1 MEQINFL
8 IERLPRF
15 LDGAWVTV
23 QLTIGGAVLAFVL
36 AMIFGILGTVE
47 HRLLRAISTVYVEVF
62 RGIAALVLMFWMAY
76 ALPIATGFQ
85 LEDRF
90 AAILALGLNVGA
102 YGAEVVRSSIN
113 AVPKSQVEATVSLN
127 FNWFQRMRLVVIPQ
141 AWAQM
146 LPTFGNLIIELMKA
160 TAVAYLIGVADL
172 AAVAQQLRE
181 ATGETVVAYSGA
193 LVLYYLIAQVL
204 IFGMRLLERR
214 ANRKLGRLPSG
225 GQGILSMLRP
235 PTIGTKVGVA
245 K

>member
-1 MEQINFL
+1 MEFL
-8 IERLPRF
+8 IERLPLY

-23 QLTIGGAVLAFVL
+23 QLTIGGSALAFVL
-36 AMIFGILGTVE
+36 AMLFGVLGTVD
-47 HRLLRAISTVYVEVF
+47 HWLPRAVSTFYVEVF

-90 AAILALGLNVGA
+90 AAIVALGLNIGA

-113 AVPKSQVEATVSLN
+113 AVPKTQIEATVALN
-127 FNWFQRMRLVVIPQ
+127 LGWFQRMRLVVLPQ

-160 TAVAYLIGVADL
+160 TAVAYLIGVSDL
-172 AAVAQQLRE
+172 TAIAQQMRSS
-181 ATGETVVAYSGA
+181 TGETVVAFIGA
-193 LVLYYLIAQVL
+193 FILYYLIAQVL
-204 IFGMRLLERR
+204 IFGVRLLERR
-214 ANRKLGRLPSG
+214 ADQRLGRTPPSG
-225 GQGILSMLRP
+225 GGLMSLLRT
-235 PTIGTKVGVA
+235 PTIGTGVGVA

>member
-36 AMIFGILGTVE
+36 AMIFGILGTSE
-47 HRLLRAISTVYVEVF
+47 HWLPRAISTIYVEVF

-113 AVPKSQVEATVSLN
+113 AVPKAQVEATVALN
-127 FNWFQRMRLVVIPQ
+127 FSWFQRMRLVVIPQ

-181 ATGETVVAYSGA
+181 ATGEPVVAYSGA
-193 LVLYYLIAQVL
+193 LLLYYLIAQVL

-214 ANRKLGRLPSG
+214 ANRKLGRSPAG
-225 GQGILSMLRP
+225 GQGLLSMLRP

>member
-1 MEQINFL
+1 MEFL
-8 IERLPRF
+8 IERLPLY

-23 QLTIGGAVLAFVL
+23 QLTIGGSALAFVL
-36 AMIFGILGTVE
+36 AMLFGVLGTVD
-47 HRLLRAISTVYVEVF
+47 HWLPRAVSTFYVEVF

-90 AAILALGLNVGA
+90 AAIVALGLNIGA

-113 AVPKSQVEATVSLN
+113 AVPKTQIEATVALN
-127 FNWFQRMRLVVIPQ
+127 LGWFQRVRLVVLPQ

-160 TAVAYLIGVADL
+160 TAVAYLIGVSDL
-172 AAVAQQLRE
+172 TAIAQQMRSS
-181 ATGETVVAYSGA
+181 TGETVVAFIGA
-193 LVLYYLIAQVL
+193 FILYYLIAQVL

-214 ANRKLGRLPSG
+214 ADQRLGRTPPSG
-225 GQGILSMLRP
+225 GGLMSLLRT
-235 PTIGTKVGVA
+235 PTIGTGVGVA

>member
-1 MEQINFL
+1 MEFL
-8 IERLPRF
+8 IERLPLY

-23 QLTIGGAVLAFVL
+23 QLTIGGSALAFVL
-36 AMIFGILGTVE
+36 AMLFGVLGTVD
-47 HRLLRAISTVYVEVF
+47 HWLPRAVSTFYVEVF

-90 AAILALGLNVGA
+90 AAIVALGLNVGA

-113 AVPKSQVEATVSLN
+113 AVPKTQIEATVALN
-127 FNWFQRMRLVVIPQ
+127 LGWFQRMRLVVLPQ

-160 TAVAYLIGVADL
+160 TAVAYLIGVSDL
-172 AAVAQQLRE
+172 TAIAQQMRSS
-181 ATGETVVAYSGA
+181 TGETVVAFIGA
-193 LVLYYLIAQVL
+193 FILYYLIAQVL

-214 ANRKLGRLPSG
+214 ADQRLGRTPPSG
-225 GQGILSMLRP
+225 GGLMSLLRT
-235 PTIGTKVGVA
+235 PTIGTGVGVA

>member
-1 MEQINFL
+1 MEFL
-8 IERLPRF
+8 IERLPLY

-23 QLTIGGAVLAFVL
+23 QLTIGGSALAFVL
-36 AMIFGILGTVE
+36 AMLFGVLGTVD
-47 HRLLRAISTVYVEVF
+47 HWLPRAVSTFYVEVF

-90 AAILALGLNVGA
+90 AAIVALGLNIGA

-113 AVPKSQVEATVSLN
+113 AVPKTQIEATVALN
-127 FNWFQRMRLVVIPQ
+127 LGWFQRMRLVVLPQ

-160 TAVAYLIGVADL
+160 TAVAYLIGVSDL
-172 AAVAQQLRE
+172 TAIAQQMRSS
-181 ATGETVVAYSGA
+181 TGETVVAFIGA
-193 LVLYYLIAQVL
+193 FILYYLIAQVL

-214 ANRKLGRLPSG
+214 ADQRLGRTPPSG
-225 GQGILSMLRP
+225 GGLMSLLRT
-235 PTIGTKVGVA
+235 PTIGTGVGVA

>member
-36 AMIFGILGTVE
+36 AMIFGILGTSE
-47 HRLLRAISTVYVEVF
+47 HRLPRAISTIYVEVF

-113 AVPKSQVEATVSLN
+113 AVPKAQVEATVALN
-127 FNWFQRMRLVVIPQ
+127 FSWFQRMRLVVIPQ

-193 LVLYYLIAQVL
+193 LILYYLIAQVL

-214 ANRKLGRLPSG
+214 ANRKLGRSPSG
-225 GQGILSMLRP
+225 GQGLLSMLRP

>member
-47 HRLLRAISTVYVEVF
+47 SRLLRAVSTVYVEVF

-127 FNWFQRMRLVVIPQ
+127 FNWFQRMRLVVLPQ

-193 LVLYYLIAQVL
+193 LILYYLIAQVL

>member
-235 PTIGTKVGVA
+235 STIGTKVGVA

>member
-1 MEQINFL
+1 VEFL
-8 IERLPRF
+8 IERLPLY

-23 QLTIGGAVLAFVL
+23 QLTIGGSALAFVL
-36 AMIFGILGTVE
+36 AMLFGVLGTVD
-47 HRLLRAISTVYVEVF
+47 HWLPRAVSTFYVEVF

-90 AAILALGLNVGA
+90 AAIVALGLNIGA

-113 AVPKSQVEATVSLN
+113 AVPKTQIEATVALN
-127 FNWFQRMRLVVIPQ
+127 LGWFQRVRLVVLPQ

-160 TAVAYLIGVADL
+160 TAVAYLIGVSDL
-172 AAVAQQLRE
+172 TAIAQQMRSS
-181 ATGETVVAYSGA
+181 TGETVVAFIGA
-193 LVLYYLIAQVL
+193 FILYYLIAQVL

-214 ANRKLGRLPSG
+214 ADQRLGRTPPSG
-225 GQGILSMLRP
+225 GGLMSLLRT
-235 PTIGTKVGVA
+235 PTIGTGVGVA

>member
-23 QLTIGGAVLAFVL
+23 QLTIGGAALAFVL
-36 AMIFGILGTVE
+36 AMIFGIMGSAGHWLP
-47 HRLLRAISTVYVEVF
+47 RAISTVFVEVF

-76 ALPIATGFQ
+76 ALPLATGFQ

-113 AVPKSQVEATVSLN
+113 AVPKSQVEATISLN
-127 FNWFQRMRLVVIPQ
+127 FSWFQRMRLVVVPQ

-146 LPTFGNLIIELMKA
+146 LPTFGNLVIELMKA

-235 PTIGTKVGVA
+235 PTVGTKVGVA

>member
-1 MEQINFL
+1 MEFL
-8 IERLPRF
+8 IERLPLY

-23 QLTIGGAVLAFVL
+23 QLTIGGSALAFVL
-36 AMIFGILGTVE
+36 AMLFGVLGTVD
-47 HRLLRAISTVYVEVF
+47 HWLPRAVSTFYVEVF

-90 AAILALGLNVGA
+90 AAIVALGLNIGA

-113 AVPKSQVEATVSLN
+113 AVPKTQIEATVALN
-127 FNWFQRMRLVVIPQ
+127 LGWFQRVRLVVLPQ

-160 TAVAYLIGVADL
+160 TAVAYLIGVSDL
-172 AAVAQQLRE
+172 TAIAQQMRSS
-181 ATGETVVAYSGA
+181 TGETVVAFIGA
-193 LVLYYLIAQVL
+193 FILYYLIAQVL

-214 ANRKLGRLPSG
+214 ADQRLGRTPPSG
-225 GQGILSMLRP
+225 GLMSLLRT
-235 PTIGTKVGVA
+235 PTIGTGVGVA

>member
-1 MEQINFL
+1 MEFL
-8 IERLPRF
+8 IERLPLY

-23 QLTIGGAVLAFVL
+23 QLTIGGSALAFVL
-36 AMIFGILGTVE
+36 AMLFGVLGTVD
-47 HRLLRAISTVYVEVF
+47 HWLPRAVSTFYVEVF

-90 AAILALGLNVGA
+90 AAIVALGLNVGA

-113 AVPKSQVEATVSLN
+113 AVPKTQIEATVALN
-127 FNWFQRMRLVVIPQ
+127 LGWFQRVRLVVLPQ

-160 TAVAYLIGVADL
+160 TAVAYLIGVSDL
-172 AAVAQQLRE
+172 TAIAQQMRSS
-181 ATGETVVAYSGA
+181 TGETVVAFIGA
-193 LVLYYLIAQVL
+193 FILYYLIAQLL

-214 ANRKLGRLPSG
+214 ANQRLGRTPPSG
-225 GQGILSMLRP
+225 GGLMSLLRT
-235 PTIGTKVGVA
+235 PTIGTGVGVA

>member
-1 MEQINFL
+1 MEFL
-8 IERLPRF
+8 IERLPLY

-23 QLTIGGAVLAFVL
+23 QLTIGGSALAFVL
-36 AMIFGILGTVE
+36 AMLFGVLGTVD
-47 HRLLRAISTVYVEVF
+47 HWLPRAVSTFYVEVF

-90 AAILALGLNVGA
+90 AAIVALGLNIGA

-113 AVPKSQVEATVSLN
+113 AVPKTQIEATVALN
-127 FNWFQRMRLVVIPQ
+127 LGWFQRVRLVVLPQ

-160 TAVAYLIGVADL
+160 TAVAYLIGVSDL
-172 AAVAQQLRE
+172 TAIAQQMRSS
-181 ATGETVVAYSGA
+181 TGETVVAFIGA
-193 LVLYYLIAQVL
+193 FILYYLIAQLL

-214 ANRKLGRLPSG
+214 ADQRLGRTPPSG
-225 GQGILSMLRP
+225 GGLMSLLRT
-235 PTIGTKVGVA
+235 PTIGTGVGVA